1 MRAIDDQI
9 KPLQDEYVALGKKR
23 DDAVETIKQLR
34 KDRDEVVC
42 SFLTLQVMICSTCCM
57 STTIA

>member
-1 MRAIDDQI
+1 MDHLSRQVRAIDDQI

-23 DDAVETIKQLR
+23 DEAVEIIKQLR

-42 SFLTLQVMICSTCCM
+42 SFSIFRQ
-57 STTIA
+57 